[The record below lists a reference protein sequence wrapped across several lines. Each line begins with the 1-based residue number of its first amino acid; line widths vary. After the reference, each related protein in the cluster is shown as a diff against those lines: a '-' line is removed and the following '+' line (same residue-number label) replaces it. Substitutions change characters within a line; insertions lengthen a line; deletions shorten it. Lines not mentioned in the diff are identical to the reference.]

1 MDSEEK
7 GLGAIEAGLHH
18 RGWRSRCAQ
27 SWHVLSAGVLAS
39 CAQSPGFYL
48 QHCKQKREKEGQI
61 KGRREEGKEREREA
75 ARHKYPPSFLCSL
88 GLLFYDIFIT
98 SLRTK

>member
-1 MDSEEK
+1 LRQGSTT
-7 GLGAIEAGLHH
+7 EAGEADVH
-18 RGWRSRCAQ
+18 RAGMCS
-27 SWHVLSAGVLAS
+27 VLECWLRVHKALGSICSTAN
-39 CAQSPGFYL
+39 
-48 QHCKQKREKEGQI
+48 KREKEGQI